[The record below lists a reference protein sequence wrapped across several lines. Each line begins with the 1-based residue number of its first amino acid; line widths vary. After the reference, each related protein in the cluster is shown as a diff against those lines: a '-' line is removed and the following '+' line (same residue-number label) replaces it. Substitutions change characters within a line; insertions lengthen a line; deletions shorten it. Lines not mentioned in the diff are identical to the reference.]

1 MIALETIA
9 ALVTIIGGVIAV
21 LVWAF
26 GRVAMLKQE
35 NAGLRE
41 QLAQSQTAP
50 RQPEGC
56 DYLVDAE
63 GQPLCIHCF
72 STGQHR
78 WKLIPENGQQRCPV
92 CGKVTTRSQRTK

>member
-26 GRVAMLKQE
+26 GRVSLLKHQNE
-35 NAGLRE
+35 ELRG
-41 QLAQSQTAP
+41 QLAQLQSAP

-63 GQPLCIHCF
+63 GQALCIHCY

-92 CGKVTTRSQRTK
+92 CGKVTERGQRTK